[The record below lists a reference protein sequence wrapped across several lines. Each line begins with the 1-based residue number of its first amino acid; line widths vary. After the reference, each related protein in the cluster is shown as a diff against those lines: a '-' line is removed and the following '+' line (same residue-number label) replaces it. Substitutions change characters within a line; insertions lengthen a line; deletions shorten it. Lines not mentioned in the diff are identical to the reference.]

1 MKNGDPCT
9 KERCLKETNHD
20 YKPGVYLGKPFVY
33 EDCWLA
39 CEFCMG
45 MVAQPV
51 ERLPEEQKVTGATPV
66 LPTNGSVEQ
75 VVSSGAC
82 KALVSDCGGSIP
94 SAPTIKKKG
103 LVF

>member
-1 MKNGDPCT
+1 MKNGDPCN

-33 EDCWLA
+33 EDCWMA
-39 CEFCMG
+39 CIFCSG
-45 MVAQPV
+45 EVSAEDAQ
-51 ERLPEEQKVTGATPV
+51 
-66 LPTNGSVEQ
+66 GSVEQ
-75 VVSSGAC
+75 VVSLAGC
-82 KALVSDCGGSIP
+82 KPVVSDCGGSIP